1 MKNAYKN
8 SKKSNKLSRGLA
20 LLTTVL
26 LLVMLLAVPTA
37 ATSEPPPADQ
47 PEIANFQGSYAN
59 GILSYSGEAIDGV
72 MAVAIILSDSDGT
85 VVKADSTG
93 LNPDMTF
100 AGTMEIKLAKA
111 DTYTLSAANYE
122 GGTTTDVE
130 FFYGTF
136 SITYELN
143 GGTNNPGNPAKYNV
157 EDEITLLDPTREGY
171 TFDGWYK
178 DSAFTEKITGWTAGT
193 TGDVVLHAKWSII
206 VAGVHITGE
215 IVDGAGSFAYNA
227 LVLSLV
233 TLLAGGLLLIRRRI
247 IKTADVN

>member
-1 MKNAYKN
+1 MKNVYMN
-8 SKKSNKLSRGLA
+8 SQKPNRIRRSLI

-26 LLVMLLAVPTA
+26 MLVMLIAVPAA
-37 ATSEPPPADQ
+37 ATSEPPPAGP

-85 VVKADSTG
+85 VVKADSVG
-93 LNPDMTF
+93 VNPDMTF
-100 AGTMEIKLAKA
+100 AGDMEIVLAKA
-111 DTYTLSAANYE
+111 DTYTVSAANYE
-122 GGTTTDVE
+122 GGTTTDVK

-136 SITYELN
+136 SITYELG
-143 GGTNNPGNPAKYNV
+143 GGTNNPGNPATYNV

-215 IVDGAGSFAYNA
+215 IVDGAGSFGYNA
-227 LVLSLV
+227 LILSLM